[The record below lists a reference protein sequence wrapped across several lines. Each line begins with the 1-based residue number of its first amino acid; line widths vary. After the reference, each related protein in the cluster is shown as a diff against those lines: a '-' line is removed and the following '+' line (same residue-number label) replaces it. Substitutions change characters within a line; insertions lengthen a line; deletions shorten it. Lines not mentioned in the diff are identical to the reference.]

1 MTKEEMQALLAKLN
15 KAKIGGEDG
24 AGRNA
29 MGDDLSI
36 KSLVKFGIPTRIP
49 ELDLSIGRAGYP
61 AGRVVEFYGLPMS
74 GKTTAALH
82 AIAQAQRMGGA
93 VFFIDTEL
101 SFDPDRAAE
110 CGVDPTNL
118 GILEAK
124 DIEEIFEKIEFLLGA
139 RGEPDG
145 KPFLICIDSIT
156 GVQTRT
162 DAARKIKEGSRVGE
176 NARVIRHGLQRL
188 NNAIADT
195 QSTVI
200 FINHSTALIGNTSP
214 WARKSDSAGGNGIK
228 FYASIRMEFKNAGD
242 IKEKEDEEDTESKA
256 KVRRGMK
263 SIIELTK
270 NKVAQTG
277 NPLTAVELT
286 ENGFDFYLS
295 LWAAYEKIG
304 AMESVNAKE
313 WFFAPTKTR
322 MAKKNW
328 QAFVDGFEG
337 KDGKVLGVDGF
348 YKHFLTMATNDGWIK
363 PYGERYD
370 SGNVN
375 SPAPT
380 E

>member
-1 MTKEEMQALLAKLN
+1 MTKEEMQALLAKLS

-36 KSLVKFGIPTRIP
+36 KSLVKFGIPSRIP

-110 CGVDPTNL
+110 CGVDPTHL

-124 DIEEIFEKIEFLLGA
+124 DIEEVFEKIEFLLDS
-139 RGEPDG
+139 RKEPDG

-162 DAARKIKEGSRVGE
+162 DAAREIKEGNRVGE
-176 NARVIRHGLQRL
+176 NARIIRHGLQRL

-200 FINHSTALIGNTSP
+200 FINHSTALIGNASP
-214 WARKSDSAGGNGIK
+214 WAKKSDSSGGNAIK
-228 FYASIRMEFKNAGD
+228 YYASIRVEFKNGGD
-242 IKEKEDEEDTESKA
+242 IKVKDEDTDEKT
-256 KVRRGMK
+256 RRGMN
-263 SIIELTK
+263 SILELTK
-270 NKVAQTG
+270 NKVAATG
-277 NPLTAVELT
+277 VQQIWVELT
-286 ENGFDFYLS
+286 ENGFDFYVS
-295 LWAAYEKIG
+295 LWNAYEKMG
-304 AMESVNAKE
+304 AMQKVNNQTYY
-313 WFFAPTKTR
+313 FAPTKTQI
-322 MAKKNW
+322 AKKDW
-328 QAFVDGFEG
+328 RKFVDGFEG
-337 KDGKVLGVDGF
+337 KDGKVLGADGF

-363 PYGERYD
+363 AYGERYE
-370 SGNVN
+370 
-375 SPAPT
+375 PKP